1 MPGLRQLPAGEATCR
16 LLRAHLDAA
25 HRARRRLKKQ
35 TDDEALHDFRVA
47 LRRLRSVLRAYRRHL
62 KTAPRKLRRQLRA
75 LAKATNAGRDA
86 EVQLEWL
93 RRQQGLDS
101 RERAG
106 CDWFV
111 ERLER
116 SREEAYAGIQR
127 DLRGHFS
134 DLEARLRK
142 TLRTVPAAK
151 SGSYAAVTAGLVA
164 EYAAR
169 LDKELTGIRTVADE
183 DAIHAARIA
192 GKHLRYL
199 LEPLAAEVAG
209 AKRAVDAM
217 KAFQD
222 RFGLLCDSF
231 VRRRALLRAGE
242 TLDVRAGALDSVG
255 QFRPGLAALTRRVE
269 AETERRYA
277 DIERRYLGHAAEK
290 FLRPIPV
297 IGRRLGAVAHA

>member
-1 MPGLRQLPAGEATCR
+1 MPGLLRLPAGEATCR

-25 HRARRRLKKQ
+25 HSARRRLKKQ

-62 KTAPRKLRRQLRA
+62 KTAPKKLRRQLRA

-93 RRQQGLDS
+93 RRQKGLDS

-106 CDWFV
+106 YDWFV

-116 SREEAYAGIQR
+116 SREEAYAGIHR
-127 DLRGHFS
+127 DLRAHFS
-134 DLEARLRK
+134 DIEARLRK
-142 TLRTVPAAK
+142 ALRPVPAAK
-151 SGSYAAVTAGLVA
+151 SGSYVAVTAGLVA
-164 EYAAR
+164 EYTVR
-169 LDKELTGIRTVADE
+169 LDKELTGIRSVADE
-183 DAIHAARIA
+183 DVIHAARIA

-209 AKRAVDAM
+209 AKRAVDAL

-231 VRRRALLRAGE
+231 VRRRALLHAGE
-242 TLDVRAGALDSVG
+242 MLDVRDGTLDSVE
-255 QFRPGLAALTRRVE
+255 QLRPGLAALARRAE
-269 AETERRYA
+269 AETERRYM
-277 DIERRYLGHAAEK
+277 DIERRYLGHATEK
-290 FLRPIPV
+290 FLRPILD
-297 IGRRLGAVAHA
+297 IGRRLSAAAHP